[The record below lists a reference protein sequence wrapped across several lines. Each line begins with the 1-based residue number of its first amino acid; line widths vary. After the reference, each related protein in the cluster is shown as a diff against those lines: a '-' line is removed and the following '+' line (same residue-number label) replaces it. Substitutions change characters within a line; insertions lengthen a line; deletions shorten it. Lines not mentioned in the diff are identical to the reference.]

1 MPAWQLGKDRFY
13 CGTFCREAD
22 EAASAADLPAKST
35 AA

>member
-22 EAASAADLPAKST
+22 EAASAAESALQRPA
-35 AA
+35 A